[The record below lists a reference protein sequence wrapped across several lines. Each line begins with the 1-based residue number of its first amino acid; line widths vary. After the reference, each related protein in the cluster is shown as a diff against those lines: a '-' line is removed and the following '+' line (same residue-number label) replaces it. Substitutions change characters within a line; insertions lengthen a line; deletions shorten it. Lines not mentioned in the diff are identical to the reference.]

1 MPQGI
6 SLIVGLGN
14 PGAEYADTR
23 HNAGFR
29 FLDAL
34 AERTGCSLR
43 HESRFSGKA
52 GKALIAGHEVWLLAP
67 QTFMNRSGDAVASLA
82 HYYKIPVASILV
94 AHDELDLPV
103 GTARLKQGGGAG
115 GHNGLSDVIDKLGS
129 ADFLRLRIGIGR
141 PATGEQGLTY
151 VLKKAPSA
159 EQKFID
165 AAIHEAQ
172 IHLDEVVRGNLQKAM
187 TSLHAYSKDG
197 YNLPAHGHK
206 KTPEQEQ

>member
-29 FLDAL
+29 FLDTL
-34 AERTGCSLR
+34 AGHTGCSLR
-43 HESRFSGKA
+43 LESRFSGKA
-52 GKALIAGHEVWLLAP
+52 GKALIGDREVWLLAP
-67 QTFMNRSGDAVASLA
+67 QTFMNRSGEAVAKLA
-82 HYYKIPVASILV
+82 HYYKIPVKSILV

-103 GTARLKQGGGAG
+103 GAARLKQGGGAG
-115 GHNGLSDVIDKLGS
+115 GHNGLSDMIDKLGS
-129 ADFLRLRIGIGR
+129 TDFLRLRIGIGR
-141 PATGEQGLTY
+141 PATSEQVLSY

-165 AAIHEAQ
+165 AAIHEAL
-172 IHLDEVVRGNLQKAM
+172 IHLDEVIRGHLQKAM

-206 KTPEQEQ
+206 KIPKQE

>member
-1 MPQGI
+1 MPAGI

-34 AERTGCSLR
+34 AARARCALR
-43 HESRFSGKA
+43 PDSRFLGNLGKA
-52 GKALIAGHEVWLLAP
+52 VIAEREVWLLAP
-67 QTFMNRSGDAVASLA
+67 QTFMNRSGAAVGAFSR
-82 HYYKIPVASILV
+82 YYKIPVEHILV

-103 GTARLKQGGGAG
+103 GTVRFKQGGGAG

-141 PATGEQGLTY
+141 PATSEQVLSY
-151 VLKKAPSA
+151 VLKKAPSD

-172 IHLDEVVRGNLQKAM
+172 LHIDEAVRGNLPKAM
-187 TSLHAYSKDG
+187 TRLHAYSKDG
-197 YNLPAHGHK
+197 YRLSQNGHK
-206 KTPEQEQ
+206 KTT

>member
-43 HESRFSGKA
+43 AESRFSGKT

-67 QTFMNRSGDAVASLA
+67 QTFMNRSGEAVAGLA

-172 IHLDEVVRGNLQKAM
+172 IHLDEVVRGNLQNAM

-206 KTPEQEQ
+206 KTPKQEQ

>member
-34 AERTGCSLR
+34 AARTGCALR
-43 HESRFSGKA
+43 PESRFSGNA
-52 GKALIAGHEVWLLAP
+52 GKVSIAGHEVWLLAP
-67 QTFMNRSGDAVASLA
+67 QTFMNRSGEAVSRLS

-103 GTARLKQGGGAG
+103 GAARLKQGGGAG
-115 GHNGLSDVIDKLGS
+115 GHNGLSNVIDKLGA

-141 PATGEQGLTY
+141 PATSEQVLSY

-172 IHLDEVVRGNLQKAM
+172 IHLDEVMRGNVQKAM